1 MSAKQKT
8 EKTNEEK
15 QKKSK
20 KKLKGIPK
28 DLMNDMRYGRS
39 LSLEFFRQNAWLL
52 MLFVVAIIALMG
64 LRYKT
69 KTKMEEIKQLTV
81 ELQRA
86 QSSKLQE
93 KAAYMSL
100 IREAEMKKLV
110 DEKGLGLQFQE
121 NPTYELIIEGE

>member
-1 MSAKQKT
+1 MSTKPKK
-8 EKTNEEK
+8 EKE
-15 QKKSK
+15 QKKGRK
-20 KKLKGIPK
+20 KITGVSR
-28 DLMNDMRYGRS
+28 DLMNDMRFGRS

-52 MLFVVAIIALMG
+52 LIFVVAIIALMG

-69 KTKMEEIKQLTV
+69 KTKMEEIKHLTV

-86 QSSKLQE
+86 ESSKLQE

-110 DEKGLGLQFQE
+110 NEKGLGLQFQE
-121 NPTYELIIEGE
+121 FPPYELVIDKE